1 MMFMFGLISRDWI
14 VDETKHILYKK
25 QEEDSITSSNTL
37 MV

>member
-14 VDETKHILYKK
+14 VDETKIILYKK